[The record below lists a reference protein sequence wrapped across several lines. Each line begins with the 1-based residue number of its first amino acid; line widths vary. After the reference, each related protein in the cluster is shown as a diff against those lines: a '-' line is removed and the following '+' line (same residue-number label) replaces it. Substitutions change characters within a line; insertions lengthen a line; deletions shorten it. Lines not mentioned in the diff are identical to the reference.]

1 MQKLCLLL
9 FSALL
14 LLGVCFTPS
23 VQAASGAELDARVND
38 AMKKFYKEVPGAR
51 DLVAKSRGVLVMPK
65 VYKAGFMIGGEYGEG
80 ALRVGGKTVDYY
92 NMVSGS
98 YGFQIGAQ
106 KKTVILIFMDSRAL
120 QNFRNSAGWEVGAD
134 ASVAMVTVGAEGTIT
149 SDTLNKPIVGFVTN
163 QKGLMAGISLEGAK
177 FSKLD
182 KSGN

>member
-1 MQKLCLLL
+1 
-9 FSALL
+9 
-14 LLGVCFTPS
+14 
-23 VQAASGAELDARVND
+23 
-38 AMKKFYKEVPGAR
+38 
-51 DLVAKSRGVLVMPK
+51 
-65 VYKAGFMIGGEYGEG
+65 
-80 ALRVGGKTVDYY
+80 
-92 NMVSGS
+92 MVSGS